1 MSQQVLDKIINGKI
15 IAIVRGI
22 KSDKILD
29 LVEAMYKGCIT
40 CVEVTF
46 DQSSEEKMKDTLTSI
61 SKICEIYNE
70 KICVGAGTVMTAEQV
85 RLAIKAGAQYIISPN
100 VDEEV
105 IKETKKLD
113 KISIPGAFTPTET
126 AYAYKLGADIVK
138 LFPAGELGAGYI
150 KAVKAPLK
158 HIPVVAVGGV
168 NPDNCADFIKAGA
181 IGVGCGGNLV
191 SVKLVEEG
199 RFDEITAVAKQ
210 YMEALKEI

>member
-1 MSQQVLDKIINGKI
+1 
-15 IAIVRGI
+15 
-22 KSDKILD
+22 
-29 LVEAMYKGCIT
+29 
-40 CVEVTF
+40 
-46 DQSSEEKMKDTLTSI
+46 
-61 SKICEIYNE
+61 
-70 KICVGAGTVMTAEQV
+70 MTAEQV
-85 RLAIKAGAQYIISPN
+85 RLAVKAGAQYIISPN

-105 IKETKKLD
+105 IKETKNLN

-168 NPDNCADFIKAGA
+168 NPENCADFIKAGA

-191 SVKLVEEG
+191 SAKLVEEG

-210 YMEALKEI
+210 YMEALKDI